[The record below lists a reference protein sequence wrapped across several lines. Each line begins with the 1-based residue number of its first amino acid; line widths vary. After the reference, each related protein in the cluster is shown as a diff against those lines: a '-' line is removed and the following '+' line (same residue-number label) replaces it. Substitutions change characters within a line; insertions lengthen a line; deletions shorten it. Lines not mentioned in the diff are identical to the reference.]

1 MQGEGTFPFRVGV
14 SVGVIRVG
22 SLVLVLDKTVIESRE
37 EGIDNVLFLRA
48 HDPSIELH
56 GIAENH
62 CRDTK
67 VEAPV
72 NHVVPTHACR

>member
-1 MQGEGTFPFRVGV
+1 MV
-14 SVGVIRVG
+14 RVG
-22 SLVLVLDKTVIESRE
+22 SLVLVFDKTVIESRE

-56 GIAENH
+56 GIAEDH

-67 VEAPV
+67 MEAPV
-72 NHVVPTHACR
+72 NHVVPSHARR